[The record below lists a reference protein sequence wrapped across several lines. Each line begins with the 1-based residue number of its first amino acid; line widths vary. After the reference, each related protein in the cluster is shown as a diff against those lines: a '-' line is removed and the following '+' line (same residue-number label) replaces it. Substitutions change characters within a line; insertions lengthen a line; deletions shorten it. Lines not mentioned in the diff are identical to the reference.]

1 MNTHLCTGLTLT
13 SPLYNASCPVAVTY
27 KQLNEIDQSKS
38 GAILTKSCTLLPNEL
53 KENEGLAKR
62 YEYDLTT
69 RTSYNRNGLLNP
81 GLDYYLKYEPKKGS
95 KKPYIISVALSG
107 PDDYTSLVRQLNRST
122 KTFPQSIE
130 LNLSCPNHPDQT
142 DSNYYQILAETLDLV
157 EQNTLSMP
165 ILGLKLRP
173 CIDISDIDLTAD
185 LVRECPKIKYVVCTN
200 TIPRG
205 ISGSGYIGAIGGRSL
220 KPVSLWN
227 LYEYRRRLSSD
238 IGVVGCGGVFNYN
251 DFDHYIRTGA
261 TAVQVGTSIYEHG
274 LATIGNILDE
284 SRRTRMK
291 ACL

>member
-1 MNTHLCTGLTLT
+1 METKLCTGLTLT

-53 KENEGLAKR
+53 KIHSKR

-69 RTSYNRNGLLNP
+69 HTSYNQNELLNP
-81 GLDYYLKYEPKKGS
+81 GLDYYLKYKHKKES
-95 KKPYIISVALSG
+95 KKPYIISVALSDS
-107 PDDYTSLVRQLNRST
+107 DDYTKLVKQLNCSS

-142 DSNYYQILAETLDLV
+142 NSNYYQILADTLDLI
-157 EQNTLSMP
+157 EQNTVFMP

-173 CIDISDIDLTAD
+173 CIDISDIDLTVD

-205 ISGSGYIGAIGGRSL
+205 MSGSGYIGAIGGRSL

-227 LYEYRRRLSSD
+227 VYEYRRRLSSD
-238 IGVVGCGGVFNYN
+238 IGIVGCGGVFNYN

-261 TAVQVGTSIYEHG
+261 TAVQIGTGIYEHG
-274 LATIGNILDE
+274 LDTIDTILDE
-284 SRRTRMK
+284 SRRYKMK
-291 ACL
+291 SNL